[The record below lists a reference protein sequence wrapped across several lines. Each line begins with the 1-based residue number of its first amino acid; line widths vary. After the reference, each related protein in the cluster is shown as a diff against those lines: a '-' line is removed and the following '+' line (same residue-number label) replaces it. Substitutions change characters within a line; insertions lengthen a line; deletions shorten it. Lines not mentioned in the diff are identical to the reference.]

1 MNNNLLK
8 SFLRC
13 KRKAWLDFQGDKS
26 KSIWAPHTSI
36 QLINQKSNFNKYT
49 NGKIFLGLSSCKEG
63 KKEVGGLFLKINP
76 GGNHRLEINPQLLVK
91 VKGKSIWGEY
101 KYIPAVSKL
110 GRKTTNEHRLDLAF
124 CAVHFEE
131 FQESRIDYGLV
142 ISNFQNNLQIERVF
156 LNEKLKNK
164 SIKIFDELLDSL
176 NKSIPNITKDRKKCS
191 ICSWQKYCDEEAKSK
206 GLLTDIDGIGFKT
219 EEHLQKI
226 GINNVSELA
235 LCDKDDL
242 CRKLSIFRETSP
254 EKTNQLINQSKS
266 YISGIP
272 SKLIPDNKYLL
283 NIYEKIKS
291 GFFVFDIE
299 SNPDENHD
307 FLYGFLT
314 IKNIRE
320 PLGEDSYEPILDLD
334 SKNNK
339 RILLKLFE
347 KINSQPDWPI
357 FHYGETEKV
366 SVIKI
371 AKKLKINS
379 LELEKIQSRFIDIHL
394 LIRLSWIL
402 PLKNYSLK
410 TVANWIGFNW
420 NQKDVSGSKALLWW
434 IQYQNTSNKSFLE
447 KIIKYNKDDCLAT
460 LSIVKWL
467 QNN

>member
-26 KSIWAPHTSI
+26 NSIWAPHTSI
-36 QLINQKSNFNKYT
+36 ELINQKNNFTKYT

-63 KKEVGGLFLKINP
+63 RKEIGGIFVKINLD
-76 GGNHRLEINPQLLVK
+76 GNHRVEINPQLLVK

-124 CAVHFEE
+124 CAKHFEE

-156 LNEKLKNK
+156 LNEKLKEK
-164 SIKIFDELLDSL
+164 AIRIFDELLDSL
-176 NKSIPNITKDRKKCS
+176 NKPIPSITKDRKKCS
-191 ICSWQKYCDEEAKSK
+191 ICSWQKYCDKEAKLK

-219 EEHLQKI
+219 EEHLRKT
-226 GINNVSELA
+226 GIKNVSQLA
-235 LCDKDDL
+235 LSNKDDL

-254 EKTNQLINQSKS
+254 EKTNKLINQSKS

-283 NIYEKIKS
+283 DIYEKTKS

-307 FLYGFLT
+307 FLYGLLS
-314 IKNIRE
+314 IKNIDE
-320 PLGEDSYEPILDLD
+320 PLGVDSYEPILDLD
-334 SKNNK
+334 PKDNK
-339 RILLKLFE
+339 RILLKLVN
-347 KINSQPDWPI
+347 KINSQKDWPI

-366 SVIKI
+366 SIIKI

-379 LELEKIQSRFIDIHL
+379 LELEEIKSRFIDLHL
-394 LIRLSWIL
+394 LIRFSWIL

-410 TVANWIGFNW
+410 TVANWVGFNW
-420 NQKDVSGSKALLWW
+420 NEKDVSGSKALLWW

-447 KIIKYNKDDCLAT
+447 KIIKYNMDDCLAT
-460 LSIVKWL
+460 LSIVQWL